1 MWKLLESQI
10 FLELET
16 VKETK
21 LSEFVNFVGTSN
33 LDLIT
38 TLRLLSFDC
47 RNILLLELLVEV
59 VSEEPYQSIEVV

>member
-1 MWKLLESQI
+1 M
-10 FLELET
+10 ELET